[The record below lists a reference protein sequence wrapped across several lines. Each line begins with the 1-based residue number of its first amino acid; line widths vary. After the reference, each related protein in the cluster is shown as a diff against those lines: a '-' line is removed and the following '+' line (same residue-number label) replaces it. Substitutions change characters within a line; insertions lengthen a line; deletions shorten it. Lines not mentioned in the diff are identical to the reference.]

1 MNEKTV
7 RPVEQTGKRLGE
19 PLGDLPTEQ
28 LSDEITLAIIDGAIA
43 VITIDR
49 PAQRNAIN
57 RGVIDGLKQAW
68 QRLEQDPALRV
79 GILTGTGDK
88 AFCAG
93 MDLKEAAAMQLRI
106 PPRDMFPVL
115 GDNVRIS
122 KPTIAA
128 VNGVALAGGWLFA
141 QMCDLCV
148 ASEHATFGITEA
160 KVGRGMP
167 WAAPLIHMLPQ
178 RIAME
183 VLLTGKPISAQRAY
197 ALGYVNEVV
206 PQEQLLDSAVAL
218 ARGIAANAPLT
229 VKAARELVY
238 LSTEMGRSAAL
249 DAAQALFEPVYLSED
264 AQEGPRAF
272 AEKRAPQW
280 KGC

>member
-1 MNEKTV
+1 MK
-7 RPVEQTGKRLGE
+7 L
-19 PLGDLPTEQ
+19 TEEV
-28 LSDEITLAIIDGAIA
+28 SFDVVDGCIA

-57 RGVIDGLKQAW
+57 DGVIQGLRQAW
-68 QRLEQDPALRV
+68 QALEADDALRV
-79 GILTGTGDK
+79 GILTGSGDK

-93 MDLKEAAAMQLRI
+93 MDLKAAAAMKLKV

-115 GDNVRIS
+115 GDVVHIS

-148 ASEHATFGITEA
+148 AAEHATFGITEA

-167 WAAPLIHMLPQ
+167 WAVPLIHMLPQ
-178 RIAME
+178 RIVME
-183 VLLTGKPISAQRAY
+183 VLLTAQPITAQRAM
-197 ALGYVNEVV
+197 ALGYVNDVV
-206 PQEQLLDSAVAL
+206 PLAQLLDRAL
-218 ARGIAANAPLT
+218 AMARSVAANAPLT

-238 LSTEMGRSAAL
+238 LSTEMGRSAGL
-249 DAAQALFEPVYLSED
+249 RAAQHLFESVYLSED
-264 AQEGPRAF
+264 AQEGPLSF
-272 AEKRAPQW
+272 AQKRPPRW
-280 KGC
+280 KGR